1 MEHNRK
7 KFRVMNMCD
16 YCVNEITTC
25 NANSLSSD
33 MIRADLDNLD
43 SSRAVVAC
51 DKYEN
56 PVASVLYH

>member
-1 MEHNRK
+1 
-7 KFRVMNMCD
+7 MNMCD

-33 MIRADLDNLD
+33 MIPADLDNLD
-43 SSRAVVAC
+43 SSRAVIAC